1 MDHADA
7 DKDDRYQRFAA
18 RASAEVLVALLD
30 RLVPRLVPRPH
41 RTEPPRTGGGG
52 VHISGDREVFNGPIA
67 GGDLHERHR

>member
-18 RASAEVLVALLD
+18 RASAEVLVAL
-30 RLVPRLVPRPH
+30 LVPRLVPRPH